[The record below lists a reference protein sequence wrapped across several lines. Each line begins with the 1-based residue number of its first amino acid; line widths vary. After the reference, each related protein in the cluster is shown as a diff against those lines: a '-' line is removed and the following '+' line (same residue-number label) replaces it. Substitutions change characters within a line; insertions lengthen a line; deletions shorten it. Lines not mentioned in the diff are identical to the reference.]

1 MKKNRDARSA
11 REDCPLTAWLRFL
24 PAEGGGAHFRRRD
37 RSYRTHK
44 NGLTQLLRQHKRP
57 SRGEA
62 HHSGMCHAIIAYS
75 EKIPLSIYGV
85 IQVSFAVSCIHFPE
99 RPPPCPPIS
108 ISVISQNAPMT
119 MHSPTRAFSHCRKRN
134 QSIPSTP
141 MSRTGMTSATGAHT
155 IKKNRSRP
163 RRKRS

>member
-11 REDCPLTAWLRFL
+11 REDRPLTAGLRFL
-24 PAEGGGAHFRRRD
+24 PTEGSGTCFEGGTSHREPQ
-37 RSYRTHK
+37 
-44 NGLTQLLRQHKRP
+44 NGLAQLSREHKRP

-85 IQVSFAVSCIHFPE
+85 IQVFFAVSCIHFPE

-119 MHSPTRAFSHCRKRN
+119 MHSPTRAFSHCRKRSR
-134 QSIPSTP
+134 SIPSTP
-141 MSRTGMTSATGAHT
+141 MSRTGMTSATGART